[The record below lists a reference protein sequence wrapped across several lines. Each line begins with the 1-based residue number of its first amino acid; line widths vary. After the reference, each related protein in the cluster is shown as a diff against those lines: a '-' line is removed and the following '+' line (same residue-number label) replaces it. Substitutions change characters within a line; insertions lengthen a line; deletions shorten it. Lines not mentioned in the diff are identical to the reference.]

1 MEFGSD
7 FHLLEYPKGSSFR
20 NYFSNA
26 NLYASGRQ
34 ALMALALYR
43 NWSKIWVPSYFCEE
57 SLNLLRKD
65 GFNIKSYKH
74 HPLLPLDDSLK
85 SIALEEGDAILV
97 VNYFGLGL
105 PNNYDLDG
113 VEIIEDHT
121 HDLIAGA
128 TRPPSAEWCIASLRK
143 TLPIADGGVL
153 WSPKNLPLPLRSLF
167 NENTENIIDRRYKA
181 MRMKRDYLLGV
192 DIDKSEYLR
201 EFNETEESFDSFP
214 ISAINRETEKILN
227 QFDIDEWYDRKRRNY
242 EILKNEII
250 LPNGVKLLYNSLENK
265 GTVFSFCLLFD
276 SKEKRDS
283 VRELLIKNSIY
294 PAILWTIRD
303 SNDLEAKDFGDR
315 MLSIHCDGRYTVVQ
329 IKTLSEKLNRIL
341 NND

>member
-7 FHLLEYPKGSSFR
+7 FHLLDYTKGDSFQK
-20 NYFSNA
+20 YFADA
-26 NLYASGRQ
+26 NLYGSGRQ
-34 ALMALALYR
+34 ALMALAIAR
-43 NWSKIWVPSYFCEE
+43 NWKKIWVPSYFCGE
-57 SLNLLRKD
+57 SLNNLKKNGINLK
-65 GFNIKSYKH
+65 FYNY
-74 HPLLPLDDSLK
+74 HPLQSFTDTFKNIP
-85 SIALEEGDAILV
+85 LEEGDAILV

-105 PNNYDLDG
+105 PSNYNLDG

-121 HDLIAGA
+121 HDLIAGV

-153 WSPKNLPLPLRSLF
+153 WSPKNLPLPLESLF

-181 MRMKRDYLLGV
+181 MRMKRDYLLGE

-201 EFNETEESFDSFP
+201 EFNETEELFDSFP
-214 ISAINRETEKILN
+214 ISAINRESEKILN
-227 QFDIDEWYDRKRRNY
+227 QFDIDEWYDKKRRNY

-250 LPNGVKLLYNSLENK
+250 LPKGVKLLYNSLENK
-265 GTVFSFCLLFD
+265 GTIFSFCLLFD

-303 SNDLEAKDFGDR
+303 NNDLEAKDFGDR